1 MKKKNQKISAINNPV
16 QVQIATDTQDD
27 LSICP
32 ISPFNSNQLTISNL
46 GIKYHESINEVLKA
60 TSKLTAELKIQLEQ
74 VYSAHTS
81 MTAFLYPNSG
91 KYRLVIANVLYDFLY
106 YIDDIFGEDIE
117 VLEDEIR
124 PSLAEMM
131 QIWKTGE
138 INKDAVEYN
147 SSSKIKNIYDALLW
161 IRTKLYQS
169 SEPVFFKKLSK
180 LLFEHLKEQLEPKD
194 FETTEEYIML
204 RRRFGGMYPVVFLIE
219 YCNNRYLATDTLEQL
234 PSLQKAI
241 DACADI
247 GGLSND
253 VFSYPKESHS
263 KFNLINSYL
272 VVDPEMTLKEAV
284 QKSINV
290 VNDCHFE
297 FDQAIEQLQVEIK
310 VLSKE
315 QQITVL
321 KFVDGL
327 EDIVSAS
334 FHWQFVTERFRHDN
348 HILEDLK
355 YKSNY
360 TFNTKITNL
369 IPSTSIKKP
378 A

>member
-1 MKKKNQKISAINNPV
+1 MKKKNQKISASNQPA
-16 QVQIATDTQDD
+16 QVQIATDTQDN
-27 LSICP
+27 LSKCP
-32 ISPFNSNQLTISNL
+32 ISPFNSSQLTISTL
-46 GIKYHESINEVLKA
+46 EIKYHNAIKDVLKA
-60 TSKLTAELKIQLEQ
+60 TSKLTAELNIQLEQ

-117 VLEDEIR
+117 VVEDEKR
-124 PSLAEMM
+124 PSMAEMM
-131 QIWKTGE
+131 QIWKTGK
-138 INKDAVEYN
+138 INEDAVEYT
-147 SSSKIKNIYDALLW
+147 SSPKVKNIYNALLW
-161 IRTKLYQS
+161 IRTKLVQS
-169 SEPVFFKKLSK
+169 SEPAFFKKLSK

-194 FETTEEYIML
+194 FNTVEEYIML
-204 RRRFGGMYPVVFLIE
+204 RRRFGGMYPVVFLVE
-219 YCNNRYLATDTLEQL
+219 YCNNRYLAADTLAQL

-272 VVDPEMTLKEAV
+272 VVDPKMTLKEAV
-284 QKSINV
+284 QNSINV

-297 FDQAIEQLQVEIK
+297 FDQAIKQLQVEIK
-310 VLSKE
+310 TLSKE
-315 QQITVL
+315 EQVTVL
-321 KFVDGL
+321 QFADGL

-334 FHWQFVTERFRHDN
+334 YHWQFVTERFRHDN

-355 YKSNY
+355 YNSNY
-360 TFNTKITNL
+360 TFNAKIKNL
-369 IPSTSIKKP
+369 IPSIKKH

>member
-1 MKKKNQKISAINNPV
+1 MKKKNQEVSNSSQAT
-16 QVQIATDTQDD
+16 QLQIATDAQDN
-27 LSICP
+27 LSNCP
-32 ISPFNSNQLTISNL
+32 VSPFNSKQLTISTIEITYHPA
-46 GIKYHESINEVLKA
+46 IKDILRS
-60 TSKLTAELKIQLEQ
+60 TSRLTKELNIQLEQ

-106 YIDDIFGEDIE
+106 YIDDLFGEDIE
-117 VLEDEIR
+117 VSETEKR
-124 PSLAEMM
+124 PSLTEMM
-131 QIWKTGE
+131 QIWKTGKLNTDSE
-138 INKDAVEYN
+138 EYK
-147 SSSKIKNIYDALLW
+147 SSPTIQNIYNALLW
-161 IRTKLYQS
+161 IRTKLFQS
-169 SEPVFFKKLSK
+169 SEPAFFKKLSK

-194 FETTEEYIML
+194 YDTVEEYIML
-204 RRRFGGMYPVVFLIE
+204 RRRFGGMYPVVFLVE
-219 YCNNRYLATDTLEQL
+219 YCNNRYLESDTLAKL

-272 VVDPEMTLKEAV
+272 VAHPEMTMQEAV
-284 QKSINV
+284 QNSIDV

-297 FDQAIEQLQVEIK
+297 FDQAIIQLQTEVKSLPI
-310 VLSKE
+310 KE
-315 QQITVL
+315 QVTVL
-321 KFVDGL
+321 QFANGL
-327 EDIVSAS
+327 KDILSAS
-334 FHWQFVTERFRHDN
+334 YHWQFVTQRFRHDN

-355 YKSNY
+355 YASEY
-360 TFNTKITNL
+360 TFNSKIKNL
-369 IPSTSIKKP
+369 LPLINNKKH